1 MWRRCST
8 TAISAV
14 QLLSC
19 SVLPL
24 HGLSGLGGLRLRR
37 VRESVGEGRRL
48 TALLGRELLCRD
60 GRLALLVELLAGNAL
75 VQLALLEAL
84 LGDALLKAL
93 LGYALLSDTL
103 LSNALLA
110 GDLLALLGK
119 TLLLDA
125 LHALSGNSLGGLASD
140 TLLDSSNTAG
150 DALLRNLLALPDDT
164 TLLLARREGVLGLI
178 RVLLRQR
185 VLRLVDVLLG
195 QRVLGLVDVLLGKRV
210 LRLAGVL
217 LGQGALRLLRVLGG
231 EGGALLLLRGVL
243 TRKAGGTSS
252 TSRSG
257 AGASGGASASTSLL
271 ASRVHTLLAGRGVT
285 ATRDNANDLGRTG
298 VSSIVPLAYR
308 SPASGTASIF
318 FTTSHPPTTRPN
330 TTCLPFRNSDSASV
344 MKNWHPF
351 VLGPWFAWRQR
362 VGPGDSPS
370 TPVPWR
376 CEGR

>member
-1 MWRRCST
+1 MWRGCST
-8 TAISAV
+8 AAISAV

-37 VRESVGEGRRL
+37 VRESVGERGRL
-48 TALLGRELLCRD
+48 AALLGRELLCRD

-164 TLLLARREGVLGLI
+164 TLLLARREGMLGLI

-185 VLRLVDVLLG
+185 MLRLVDMLLG
-195 QRVLGLVDVLLGKRV
+195 QRVLGLVDVLLGE
-210 LRLAGVL
+210 
-217 LGQGALRLLRVLGG
+217 GALRLLRVLGG
-231 EGGALLLLRGVL
+231 KGGALLLLRGVL
-243 TRKAGGTSS
+243 ASKTGGTSS
-252 TSRSG
+252 ASRSG

-271 ASRVHTLLAGRGVT
+271 ASVARVHTLLAGRGVT

-298 VSSIVPLAYR
+298 VS
-308 SPASGTASIF
+308 
-318 FTTSHPPTTRPN
+318 
-330 TTCLPFRNSDSASV
+330 
-344 MKNWHPF
+344 
-351 VLGPWFAWRQR
+351 
-362 VGPGDSPS
+362 
-370 TPVPWR
+370 
-376 CEGR
+376 